1 VINALTDS
9 SNLVR
14 MVARTAVVKWLVLSP
29 TLLAVILP
37 LELAPANPM
46 WKEGSATSAN
56 RAISISL
63 KTTR

>member
-1 VINALTDS
+1 
-9 SNLVR
+9 

>member
-1 VINALTDS
+1 MINALMDS
-9 SNLVR
+9 SNSARL
-14 MVARTAVVKWLVLSP
+14 VARTAAVRWLAPSP

-37 LELAPANPM
+37 LEPAPANRM